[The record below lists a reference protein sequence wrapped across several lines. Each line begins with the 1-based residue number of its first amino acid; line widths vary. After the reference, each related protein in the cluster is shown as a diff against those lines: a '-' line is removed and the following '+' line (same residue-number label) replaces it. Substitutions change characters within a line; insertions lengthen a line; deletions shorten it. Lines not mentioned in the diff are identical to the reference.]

1 MNNEKIMKNLCNERD
16 EKGRAKIQKI
26 MNYAKQEMTE
36 KNLEKKPLA
45 TTIKQFN
52 IKAILREK
60 SRKKNFTTA
69 TIELVEFQKANV

>member
-1 MNNEKIMKNLCNERD
+1 
-16 EKGRAKIQKI
+16 
-26 MNYAKQEMTE
+26 MTE

-60 SRKKNFTTA
+60 SRKKTLQLQQLSQLNSRKLTFKK
-69 TIELVEFQKANV
+69 IVFVVIKRCFKRQQ

>member
-1 MNNEKIMKNLCNERD
+1 
-16 EKGRAKIQKI
+16 
-26 MNYAKQEMTE
+26 MTE

-69 TIELVEFQKANV
+69 TIELVEF

>member
-1 MNNEKIMKNLCNERD
+1 
-16 EKGRAKIQKI
+16 
-26 MNYAKQEMTE
+26 MTE

-60 SRKKNFTTA
+60 SRKKT
-69 TIELVEFQKANV
+69 LQLQQLS